1 MNGQLN
7 TLTFEESFERNTTTL
22 VTVNDNK
29 VYAGKTVRTSLEK
42 TRAQVY
48 RRDKALYVFN
58 TISTNIQLYDSE
70 VSETRTTKW
79 NGSSFSD
86 EELWSY
92 LIDNDSNVIMPPKRS
107 YYIKANIVKIVR
119 GKPSKAD

>member
-7 TLTFEESFERNTTTL
+7 TLTFEESFERNTT
-22 VTVNDNK
+22 
-29 VYAGKTVRTSLEK
+29 
-42 TRAQVY
+42 
-48 RRDKALYVFN
+48 
-58 TISTNIQLYDSE
+58 
-70 VSETRTTKW
+70 
-79 NGSSFSD
+79 FSD